1 MRKFII
7 VTNILLCFFL
17 VACDKVSMTT
27 ETTPIIFSTS
37 ETTSFISTLT
47 ETTIPIIDVQRYHTK
62 KRETQSL
69 QTEIPELQAKIDR
82 YQDHGY
88 GVPSKIVIE
97 VGEQRDIPYLELICG
112 EFIDNGGIVRPERL
126 FALSNEDII
135 KNVQYYPIYTVTG
148 SECINIYSNDECVES
163 FALAVID
170 LNRENSKLSIFNTL
184 EELVST
190 MPTGKYFVKVD
201 VVCYGDYIM
210 DEHGDHL
217 YHNKGSSRESIA
229 TEYMQY
235 EAYFILEL
243 VDLAD

>member
-1 MRKFII
+1 MSIF
-7 VTNILLCFFL
+7 LCLFL
-17 VACDKVSMTT
+17 VACDNVSMTT
-27 ETTPIIFSTS
+27 ETTPIVFSTS
-37 ETTSFISTLT
+37 ETSTST
-47 ETTIPIIDVQRYHTK
+47 ETNSPIIDIQRYHTK
-62 KRETQSL
+62 KRETQPL
-69 QTEIPELQAKIDR
+69 QTEIPELQEKIDR
-82 YQDHGY
+82 YQDQGHGI
-88 GVPSKIVIE
+88 PSKIVIE
-97 VGEQRDIPYLELICG
+97 VGEQRDVPYLDFVCG

-135 KNVQYYPIYTVTG
+135 DNAQYYPTYVVT
-148 SECINIYSNDECVES
+148 ENDCINIYSNDERLES

-170 LNRENSKLSIFNTL
+170 LNKENSKLSIFNTL

-210 DEHGDHL
+210 DEYGDHL

-229 TEYMQY
+229 TEYKQY

-243 VDLAD
+243 VDLANQE